1 MKSAVASLWR
11 LTVTNW
17 EPSSKLILLQLH
29 EKMLKNST
37 TILQFFGIWS
47 KLKRWKSSISECL
60 MSWSKIRKLCVL
72 KCHLLFYATTNNFSI
87 PSWYA
92 RKSRFYMTPGDD
104 QLSAWAKKK
113 LQSTFQNQTCTRKK
127 VVITAWWSAAGLIHC
142 CFLNPD
148 ESITIWEVCSANQW
162 DAPKPAMPSAGI
174 GKQNGSHSSLRQHR
188 PHIAQPALQ
197 RLNKLGYKV
206 ISLQL
211 K

>member
-29 EKMLKNST
+29 KKLLKNSML
-37 TILQFFGIWS
+37 TIQWYLA
-47 KLKRWKSSISECL
+47 LKQIGKVKKFYKWVPHGLTEKQ
-60 MSWSKIRKLCVL
+60 KITVL